1 MIDLKAVTLELHNA
15 RQARID
21 AEQACFEI
29 EELADE
35 IREANLA
42 FMRLMTAR
50 RAYRASFAS
59 MRSQITAAM
68 SGPPSRL
75 MMRMPVG
82 EVTLISVR

>member
-1 MIDLKAVTLELHNA
+1 MIDPKSVALDLHNA

-35 IREANLA
+35 IRQANLA
-42 FMRLMTAR
+42 FRRLAVGG
-50 RAYRASFAS
+50 AYRPSFAV
-59 MRSQITAAM
+59 MQSQIAAAM

-75 MMRMPVG
+75 MARMPVG